1 MLTTC
6 WWKINSAVS
15 GTSSK
20 DMPQVIA
27 WLNDLAN
34 RFASIFLS
42 PIAWLPGWLSAT
54 IVGVVTGVLML
65 IVFKYT
71 SHQSAIKQ
79 THDQIKANLIALT
92 LFKDD
97 VRVGLRVQ
105 GRILAGAGRL
115 LLLSLVPMLVMTI
128 PMVLILGQ
136 LALWYQARPL
146 RVGEEAVMTVQF
158 VSTDENA
165 VNLVKLN
172 PTDGVALSIG
182 PVRVPTKHMVC
193 WSIEPKKSGLHEVSV
208 AIDDQT
214 FTKQLAVGDGFMPVS
229 LKRPPRQWTEMLLHP
244 REPAFSPESS
254 VQSIEIGFPDRDSW
268 TAGTDAWLIYWFVIS
283 MVAAFAIKPLI
294 GVNV

>member
-79 THDQIKANLIALT
+79 THDQIKAMTTA
-92 LFKDD
+92 D
-97 VRVGLRVQ
+97 
-105 GRILAGAGRL
+105 RI
-115 LLLSLVPMLVMTI
+115 
-128 PMVLILGQ
+128 
-136 LALWYQARPL
+136 
-146 RVGEEAVMTVQF
+146 
-158 VSTDENA
+158 
-165 VNLVKLN
+165 VNLGTRQGYVT
-172 PTDGVALSIG
+172 PWITTSA
-182 PVRVPTKHMVC
+182 
-193 WSIEPKKSGLHEVSV
+193 E
-208 AIDDQT
+208 
-214 FTKQLAVGDGFMPVS
+214 
-229 LKRPPRQWTEMLLHP
+229 KRP
-244 REPAFSPESS
+244 
-254 VQSIEIGFPDRDSW
+254 
-268 TAGTDAWLIYWFVIS
+268 
-283 MVAAFAIKPLI
+283 
-294 GVNV
+294 